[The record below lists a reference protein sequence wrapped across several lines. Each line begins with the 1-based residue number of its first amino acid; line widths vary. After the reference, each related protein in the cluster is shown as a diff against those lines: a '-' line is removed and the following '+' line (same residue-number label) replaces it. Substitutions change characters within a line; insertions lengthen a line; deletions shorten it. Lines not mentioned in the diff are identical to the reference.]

1 MAGACWR
8 RREPAAPT
16 ETPVTALPGGP
27 GALPAPGTQTEPHPS
42 AGERNGLGQTR
53 AGAKVVPRAQGHTA
67 VRGAARPSARFVS
80 VLGHRPG
87 MLAWP
92 SFTTRFMVRTPS
104 QLCIFVTEFIAVT
117 LVHEIIWV
125 SGVPFCKA
133 PSAYCTVCSP
143 PEPTLHLPPWPP
155 LKPLP
160 PTFPSP
166 AIAILLSVSVFFS
179 AQSRHLSRP
188 PSTPP
193 TAVSLLSVSISL
205 LLVCVF
211 VYFVHQIPRVRE
223 IVGHLSFSDWLAVIS
238 GPIRAVAKGGLAFLV
253 LADQYSLA

>member
-1 MAGACWR
+1 MA
-8 RREPAAPT
+8 
-16 ETPVTALPGGP
+16 
-27 GALPAPGTQTEPHPS
+27 
-42 AGERNGLGQTR
+42 
-53 AGAKVVPRAQGHTA
+53 
-67 VRGAARPSARFVS
+67 
-80 VLGHRPG
+80 
-87 MLAWP
+87 
-92 SFTTRFMVRTPS
+92 
-104 QLCIFVTEFIAVT
+104 
-117 LVHEIIWV
+117 
-125 SGVPFCKA
+125 
-133 PSAYCTVCSP
+133 P
-143 PEPTLHLPPWPP
+143 PEASSPHLS
-155 LKPLP
+155 LP
-160 PTFPSP
+160 SHRHT
-166 AIAILLSVSVFFS
+166 VVCVRFFS